1 MGNIKV
7 LGWQT
12 VVTALI
18 RRSLRSKGFS
28 ARWQTALLFIGPIIK
43 DLTHDIYGRAD
54 GGARRRIN

>member
-1 MGNIKV
+1 
-7 LGWQT
+7 

-18 RRSLRSKGFS
+18 EIKRLFGTM
-28 ARWQTALLFIGPIIK
+28 QTALLFIGPIIK